1 MSAYPSK
8 TLTLAA
14 LLALSIPASAEPRNA
29 DGLDRP
35 RLTVAADTS
44 GEKRTGKRQ
53 TRSIFSLGPN
63 VPADPPDDEVA
74 SRQGK
79 SSDTGGAS
87 GMSGMGGD
95 GRGTGAAPATRSLR
109 GR

>member
-1 MSAYPSK
+1 
-8 TLTLAA
+8 LND
-14 LLALSIPASAEPRNA
+14 PASAEPRNA
-29 DGLDRP
+29 DGPDRT

-79 SSDTGGAS
+79 SPDTGGGGV
-87 GMSGMGGD
+87 GMSGTGAD
-95 GRGTGAAPATRSLR
+95 GRGSGAAPATRSLR